1 MKHTPMIQQAG
12 DNISTKLFNTIEDLI
27 TELDPTKVISIQRKV
42 WMTRALTRNVVE
54 KAAKFIKGQI
64 EHGDHIEE
72 APLLVSIKEEQD
84 DTFWYIEALEN
95 PLK

>member
-1 MKHTPMIQQAG
+1 MIQPPG
-12 DNISTKLFNTIEDLI
+12 VSTKLFNSIEDLI
-27 TELDPTKVISIQRKV
+27 TELDSSQVISIKRKV
-42 WMTRALTRNVVE
+42 WMTRALSVDVME

-72 APLLVSIKEEQD
+72 APLLTSLKEEQD
-84 DTFWYIEALEN
+84 DSFWYLEAMKN

>member
-1 MKHTPMIQQAG
+1 MKPTPMTQQAG
-12 DNISTKLFNTIEDLI
+12 VSTILFNSIEDLI
-27 TELDPTKVISIQRKV
+27 RELDPTNIISFRRRV
-42 WMTRALTRNVVE
+42 WMSRALTQDVME

-72 APLLVSIKEEQD
+72 APLMQSLKEEQD
-84 DTFWYIEALEN
+84 DSFWYLEAMKN